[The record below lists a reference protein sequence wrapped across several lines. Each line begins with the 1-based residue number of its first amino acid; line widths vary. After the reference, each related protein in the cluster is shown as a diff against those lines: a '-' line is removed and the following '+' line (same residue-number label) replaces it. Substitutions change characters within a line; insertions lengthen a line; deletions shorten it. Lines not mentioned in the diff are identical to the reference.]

1 MTAACLGWLDNVG
14 LAMLRRTLKEIRN
27 SVRRDPIPFVLSAAA
42 IALGIGPGWPF
53 MWSLRPAEYD
63 PTNAVLTATLVALI
77 WTADYTFH
85 SVRDG
90 RIRDERED
98 QRRKSAKKS
107 IIVGVAAELEGQYVW
122 LLSVNELLYRAR
134 MRRIDRPMMAE
145 ALRNTYLLE
154 PIEVALISGLSTH
167 LEVIESLLLSLIDSV
182 SRKLSG
188 WEDMNPTSIEATE
201 PVAVA
206 EIREDIRG
214 AKESIRNAARVLDPD
229 NYVGTNWARLDAAAV
244 AAGSHLRG

>member
-1 MTAACLGWLDNVG
+1 MVSA
-14 LAMLRRTLKEIRN
+14 KEIIETI
-27 SVRRDPIPFVLSAAA
+27 RRDPAPFILSAAA

-53 MWSLRPAEYD
+53 LWTLHLAEYD

-98 QRRKSAKKS
+98 QRRQGAKKS

-154 PIEVALISGLSTH
+154 PIEVAVISGLSMH
-167 LEVIESLLLSLIDSV
+167 LEVIESSLMSLIDSV

-188 WEDMNPTSIEATE
+188 WEDMNPKSIETTE

-206 EIREDIRG
+206 EIREDIRL
-214 AKESIRNAARVLDPD
+214 AKESIRNAARILDPD
-229 NYVGTNWARLDAAAV
+229 NYVGTNWARFEAAAR
-244 AAGSHLRG
+244 AGGFDRPS